1 MIGAN
6 YRIQVKEKKIMKTS
20 GTEIDIQDRVPGA
33 VRQITVNFRV
43 LAYII
48 ALTAIIFYIDAITPL
63 GLTVW
68 ILYFIPLIL
77 TLYLTWRY
85 APFFTAGIFI
95 ILLGASFFLSPRD
108 IPLLYAFVDRVFFAM
123 VLLFTAVFIWN
134 HKKSEEVFQKN
145 EERFRCLA
153 ESSSDAMV
161 VHIEGRVVYANRSAL
176 VFFGAD
182 SREDLV
188 GKDLIIFVDPLDRD
202 MVRKII
208 DDAVKGAPAPV
219 RKVRMTG
226 LGGSVIQVEML
237 DEKVMWDRTP
247 AVLTIIRDISE
258 LNRPDD

>member
-1 MIGAN
+1 MVVQG
-6 YRIQVKEKKIMKTS
+6 S
-20 GTEIDIQDRVPGA
+20 VPGA
-33 VRQITVNFRV
+33 FGQITVNFRV

-77 TLYLTWRY
+77 TLYLTWKY
-85 APFFTAGIFI
+85 SPFVAAGIFM

-108 IPLLYAFVDRVFFAM
+108 TSPLFALINRVFFLL
-123 VLLFTAVFIWN
+123 VLLITAVFIWN
-134 HKKSEEVFQKN
+134 HKKSEEIFQKN

-202 MVRKII
+202 IVRRII
-208 DDAVKGAPAPV
+208 DDAVQGTPAPV